1 MLPTSGSLISA
12 SQEATMTWEQAV
24 TLFII
29 PAAVAL
35 VLGLGAIWLSRYTP

>member
-1 MLPTSGSLISA
+1 
-12 SQEATMTWEQAV
+12 MTWEQAV